1 MLTEYQYRELLKY
14 RDEDIPLDGV
24 QRQTTKFLASKKYV
38 ILYHPLNS
46 DGSYGEEIMCAI
58 TNSGRQ
64 ALEEY
69 ERQMRE
75 KCAEEEHNKKKEKA
89 QRAANRFDTLTFGL
103 TAAVAAGLIV
113 YYWPSIVSFFTSLF
127 QKISPP

>member
-1 MLTEYQYRELLKY
+1 MLTEHQYKELLKY
-14 RDEDIPLDGV
+14 RDEDIPFDGV
-24 QRQTTKFLASKKYV
+24 QRQETQFLVSKKYV
-38 ILYHPLNS
+38 IMYHPLNS
-46 DGSYGEEIMCAI
+46 DGSYNQEIMCAI
-58 TNSGRQ
+58 TNPGRQ

-69 ERQMRE
+69 ECQMRE

-103 TAAVAAGLIV
+103 LSATAAGLIV

-127 QKISPP
+127 QKLSPP